1 MKKQILY
8 LILLTFTTLYSGKPK
23 KRVSLENNEHVELLN
38 LFAQHLPYEDREK
51 IFTQTITEFC
61 KDYPGI
67 NNKDTNLALKFL
79 KDAESKGPII
89 IILFL
94 IQRYKDDLL
103 IKYFLKPKNLHYCLK
118 YDISILHIAA
128 KYNRTKI
135 INHLINNG
143 VNINPIDQYGNTP
156 LAIAEHYENKEA
168 YELLSEHGALKEV
181 KRKSRCPDCII
192 L

>member
-8 LILLTFTTLYSGKPK
+8 LILLTFTTLYSGKTK
-23 KRVSLENNEHVELLN
+23 KSVSLESNEHVELLN
-38 LFAQHLPYEDREK
+38 IFAKHLPYENREK
-51 IFTQTITEFC
+51 IFTQIIREFC
-61 KDYPGI
+61 TDYPGI

-103 IKYFLKPKNLHYCLK
+103 IKYFLKPKNLDYCLK
-118 YDISILHIAA
+118 YNISILHIAA
-128 KYNRTKI
+128 KYNRIKI
-135 INHLINNG
+135 INHLIING
-143 VNINPIDQYGNTP
+143 TDVNSVDQYGNTP
-156 LAIAEHYENKEA
+156 LAVAECYENKEA
-168 YELLSEHGALKEV
+168 YELLEKHGALKEI
-181 KRKSRCPDCII
+181 KRKSKCPDCVI